1 MLSEETLEQYRK
13 MTIGERLEL
22 TFKAIRENTPY
33 IFVGEP
39 DVVDRRF
46 ELIRRE
52 NDLRNRNMAEAYA
65 RLKEPN

>member
-22 TFKAIRENTPY
+22 TFKAMRENTPY

-52 NDLRNRNMAEAYA
+52 NDLRNQNMAEAYA
-65 RLKEPN
+65 RLKEQK

>member
-1 MLSEETLEQYRK
+1 MLSEETLERYRK

-22 TFKAIRENTPY
+22 TFKAMRENTPY
-33 IFVGEP
+33 IFMGEP

-65 RLKEPN
+65 RLKEQK